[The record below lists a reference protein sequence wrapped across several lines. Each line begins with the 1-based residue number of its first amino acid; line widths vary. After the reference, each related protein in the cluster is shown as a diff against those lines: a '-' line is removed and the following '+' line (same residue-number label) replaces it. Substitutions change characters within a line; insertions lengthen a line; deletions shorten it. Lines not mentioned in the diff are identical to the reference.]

1 MSESFPHPRPTVA
14 DVADE
19 MFPPRTFH
27 CDECG
32 FDARTMTDA
41 ELVTTIASFARR
53 FRAPLTR
60 FLPREDGAAVVRH
73 RPAPEVWSAL
83 EYAGHVRD
91 VLAFYRGRVELVLAE
106 ERPTFPRVEQVT
118 PPERIAGFHDDD
130 PAEVAEALAAEATA
144 LAALLDGLTPEQWE
158 RVGLSS
164 EGDGAERPIRQLA
177 ERATHDPHHHLLD
190 IGRSLRAARA
200 ASG

>member
-1 MSESFPHPRPTVA
+1 MPGSFPHPPPTVA

-32 FDARTMTDA
+32 FDARTAADA

-60 FLPREDGAAVVRH
+60 FLPGEDGAAVVRH
-73 RPAPEVWSAL
+73 RPAPDGWSAL
-83 EYAGHVRD
+83 EYAGHTRD
-91 VLAFYRGRVELVLAE
+91 VLAFYRQRVERVLAE
-106 ERPTFPRVEQVT
+106 DRPTFELVPSVT
-118 PPERIAGFHDDD
+118 PPERVAGYHDED
-130 PAEVAEALAAEATA
+130 PTQVAEELAAEATA
-144 LAALLDGLTPEQWE
+144 LAALLEPLRPEQWQ

-164 EGDGAERPIRQLA
+164 DGSGDERPIRQLA

-190 IGRSLRAARA
+190 VGRSLRSARA
-200 ASG
+200 H